1 MNSMSDVSG
10 FIQSIETYNHIIL
23 FYDSYE
29 TRNRIVYD
37 YLSDGLRQGKGI
49 VYISSEETPDQVEK
63 RLKSHGVE
71 VEPNLRSGN
80 ITIHTCDKWYI
91 ENGKMEPLRII
102 SHWNNELN
110 RLSSMGLGMRAYG
123 DVACFFTHDKV
134 RELLRYEYSLHK
146 VLTMPMDVVCGY
158 NLKTIVDKGYT
169 DMIMPLVRAH
179 GKAVFTAEGG
189 SMVLE
194 PQDVEESDLEK
205 LLDLEI

>member
-1 MNSMSDVSG
+1 MSLSNDVSG
-10 FIQSIETYNHIIL
+10 FIQSIETHNHIIL

-29 TRNRIVYD
+29 TRNRIVYN

-49 VYISSEETPDQVEK
+49 VYICSEETPDQVEK
-63 RLKSHGVE
+63 SLKSYGVE

-80 ITIHTCDKWYI
+80 ITLHTCDKWYI
-91 ENGKMEPLRII
+91 ENGRVEPLRII
-102 SHWNNELN
+102 SRWNSELN

-123 DVACFFTHDKV
+123 DTACFFTHDKV

-146 VLTMPMDVVCGY
+146 VLTMPMDVICGY
-158 NLKTIVDKGYT
+158 SLKTIVDKGYT

-179 GKAVFTAEGG
+179 GKAIFTAEGG

-194 PQDVEESDLEK
+194 PQDVEESDVEK

>member
-1 MNSMSDVSG
+1 MGSGSDVTS

-29 TRNRIVYD
+29 TRNRIVYN

-63 RLKSHGVE
+63 NLKSHGVE
-71 VEPNLRSGN
+71 VEPNIRSGN
-80 ITIHTCDKWYI
+80 ITLHTCDKWYI
-91 ENGKMEPLRII
+91 ENGKVEPLRII

-123 DVACFFTHDKV
+123 DTSCFFTHDKV

-146 VLTMPMDVVCGY
+146 VLSMPMDVVCGY

-179 GKAVFTAEGG
+179 GKAIFTAEGG
-189 SMVLE
+189 SIVLE

>member
-1 MNSMSDVSG
+1 MGSGSDVTS

-29 TRNRIVYD
+29 TRNRIVYN

-63 RLKSHGVE
+63 NLKSHGVD
-71 VEPNLRSGN
+71 VEPNIRSGN
-80 ITIHTCDKWYI
+80 IVLHTCDKWYI
-91 ENGKMEPLRII
+91 ENGKVEPLRII

-179 GKAVFTAEGG
+179 GKAIFTAEGG

-194 PQDVEESDLEK
+194 PQDVEESDLER

>member
-49 VYISSEETPDQVEK
+49 VYISSDETPEQVEK
-63 RLKSHGVE
+63 SLKSHGVE
-71 VEPNLRSGN
+71 VEPNVRSGN
-80 ITIHTCDKWYI
+80 IALHTCDKWYI

-102 SHWNNELN
+102 SHWNKELN

-123 DVACFFTHDKV
+123 DTACFFIHDKV

-146 VLTMPMDVVCGY
+146 VLTMPMDVICGY

-179 GKAVFTAEGG
+179 GKAIFTADGG

-194 PQDVEESDLEK
+194 PQDIEESDLEK

>member
-1 MNSMSDVSG
+1 MNSISDVSG
-10 FIQSIETYNHIIL
+10 FIQSIETHNHIIL

-29 TRNRIVYD
+29 TRNRIVYN
-37 YLSDGLRQGKGI
+37 YLSDGLQQGKGI
-49 VYISSEETPDQVEK
+49 VYVYSEETPDQVEK
-63 RLKSHGVE
+63 GLKSHGVE

-80 ITIHTCDKWYI
+80 ITLHTCDKWYI
-91 ENGKMEPLRII
+91 ENGRVEPLRII
-102 SHWNNELN
+102 SRWNSELN

-123 DVACFFTHDKV
+123 DTACFFTHDKV

-146 VLTMPMDVVCGY
+146 VLTMPMDVICGY
-158 NLKTIVDKGYT
+158 SLKTIVDKGYT

-179 GKAVFTAEGG
+179 GKAIFTAEGG

-194 PQDVEESDLEK
+194 PQDVEESDVEK